1 VSGTNIKTINGASLL
16 GSGNIPVVTSP
27 SGVAGAIQFSDGSA
41 FASDAANFFWDD
53 TNNRLGV
60 GTNTPSSTVDI
71 NSNTLN
77 SAMFSVGPSFASGFQ
92 IFNTNSTATPV
103 YGIGLNFNYIDT
115 RIQFFDTIS
124 FRANGTGIAEMTSS
138 EFRVG
143 SISGA
148 RVGIKGSGSTSATTS
163 LLVQNSAGA
172 ASLQVTDNGS
182 VFNYG
187 KSGITSNTVFGRNAL
202 IDNTT
207 GNNNSAFGLQA
218 LIGNTTGNNNSAF
231 GLNSLRDNSTGSNNL
246 AFGVAALQSN
256 TASNNT
262 AAGFEAALNNTSGI
276 GITAIGC
283 QALTLATGSNNTGLG
298 FQAGD
303 NITTGAGNVCI
314 GSGAEPLAATDSNQ
328 FVVGS
333 STINAGSV
341 VTESN
346 SSTKVWNV
354 IINGVAQKI
363 LLA

>member
-1 VSGTNIKTINGASLL
+1 LVSGTNIKTINGASVL
-16 GSGNIPVVTSP
+16 GSGNITTPNV
-27 SGVAGAIQFSDGSA
+27 SGVAGAIQFSNGSA

-53 TNNRLGV
+53 TNNRLGL
-60 GTNTPSSTVDI
+60 G
-71 NSNTLN
+71 
-77 SAMFSVGPSFASGFQ
+77 
-92 IFNTNSTATPV
+92 TATPTSLLNLSGSSEATPSGTTGGILNIIGSATNALIMGSLSTSPFGLYIQGGGSGV
-103 YGIGLNFNYIDT
+103 YPLLLNP
-115 RIQFFDTIS
+115 
-124 FRANGTGIAEMTSS
+124 NGSNVGIATTDPT
-138 EFRVG
+138 
-143 SISGA
+143 A
-148 RVGIKGSGSTSATTS
+148 KLHIKGSGTTSGTTS